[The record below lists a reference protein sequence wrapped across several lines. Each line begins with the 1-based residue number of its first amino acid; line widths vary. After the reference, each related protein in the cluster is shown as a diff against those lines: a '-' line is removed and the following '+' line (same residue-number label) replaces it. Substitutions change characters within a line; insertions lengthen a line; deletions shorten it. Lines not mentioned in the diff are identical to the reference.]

1 MLRVKLLSFLFIALN
16 SGLLSGQA
24 IPIKT
29 LGVKDGLPQAS
40 ITCLL
45 HDRDGFIW
53 AGTKDGLTR
62 YNGYEFEV
70 LRYVQGDST
79 SLSSSNITALAQ
91 DIAGN
96 IWVGTSFGL
105 NKLDPKTFRST
116 RYYHWFMDD
125 YSLSSNRVTSLIC
138 DQFGVLYIGTDNGL
152 NKLLGKSG
160 RFEIKSIRD
169 QDPASLS
176 SNKVNTLYIDRN
188 NNLWV
193 GTDVGLNMLMSDGQ
207 FKRYKKKFSD
217 FNSLSDNSVLSIAE
231 DYEGFLWIGTSN
243 GLNRFHPSLE
253 IFTHYFENK
262 PKPGLIKS
270 NVINALTVDIEG
282 RIWVGTSSGLSQLY
296 RNLRSNDDSVND
308 LYDFMDIPD
317 GFITC
322 LMADRSGLIW
332 VGTMSAGVSLLN
344 DDSQRFFSS
353 HGSPSSVTNPALNK
367 ANCFL
372 RLTESTLLVGTA
384 MGVKKY
390 RLSQNDANRRS
401 YWENDG
407 VFYPLDVAVR
417 DMRMC
422 SDSLVWLATEG
433 QGLLAI
439 DPTLGKQVKSF
450 VVNPQQ
456 SDGIP
461 SNRLTSLDQNDPGK
475 LWIGTL
481 GGGFCSFNL
490 STESFKTYRYAGDE
504 ATKLRDNNVW
514 SIKVQDARNIWIGTG
529 NAGLYHFDEVNAILT
544 EFMTGEAGSGHMV
557 SGIIN
562 SLHLDRLNN
571 LWIATSGAGLSM
583 LAPNSNK
590 FENFTV
596 SDGLASNVV
605 LAICTDFEDNVWM
618 STNGGISVLDVSSRT
633 FRNYNELDIPGY
645 NTFYQGSAYLD
656 NQSRIYF
663 GGANGFNYFYAE
675 GLRDNKFIPPVAIS
689 RFNLLSEQNTVVN
702 QDRLINVAD
711 TIYLDHDHPG
721 FTIEFAAL
729 NFKQI
734 EKNQYAYRM
743 KGLFDQW
750 RYLGNRRFAT
760 FSNLNPGIY
769 TFEVKGSNN
778 DGYWNENPA
787 RISVVIT
794 PAFWQTTSFRLF
806 VVLSFFSALYALYLY
821 RIRSEKSRRLEL
833 EKAVDLR
840 TQEIA
845 KERDTNAVLLK
856 EVHHRVKN
864 NLQIIVSLLNLQS
877 RFITD
882 RNLISIFDQVQNRV
896 RSMSLIHQKMYQSK
910 DLSTVNIAEYIKD
923 LSKNLL
929 ETYKVGQQVKL
940 EMNIEVNRFN
950 SDTLTPLGLIINEI
964 ISNALKYAFTD
975 GITGVITVQI
985 TERDNGLYRMII
997 GDDGI
1002 GMSLEAEQKGGDSFG
1017 SELIEALTEQLN
1029 GSIMRLRDRK
1039 GTVYQVDFE
1048 DVEV

>member
-1 MLRVKLLSFLFIALN
+1 MLRTKLLSILFVVLN

-62 YNGYEFEV
+62 FNGYEFEV

-79 SLSSSNITALAQ
+79 SLSSSNITALTQ
-91 DIAGN
+91 DISGN

-105 NKLDPKTFRST
+105 NKLEPASFQCT

-138 DQFGVLYIGTDNGL
+138 DQFGELYIGTDNGL
-152 NKLLGKSG
+152 NKLQGDNG
-160 RFEIKSIRD
+160 RFEVKSIRD

-176 SNKVNTLYIDRN
+176 SNKINTLHIDRN

-193 GTDVGLNMLMSDGQ
+193 GTDVGLNLLKNDGQ
-207 FKRYKKKFSD
+207 FKRFKKKFGDS
-217 FNSLSDNSVLSIAE
+217 NSLSDNGVLAIAE
-231 DYEGFLWIGTSN
+231 DYEGFLWIGTKN
-243 GLNRFHPSLE
+243 GLNRFHPTHE
-253 IFTHYFENK
+253 IFTRYFDNR
-262 PKPGLIKS
+262 PKAGLIKS
-270 NVINALTVDIEG
+270 NVINAITVDIEG
-282 RIWVGTSSGLSQLY
+282 RVWVGTSNGLSQLY
-296 RNLRSNDDSVND
+296 RNLRSADESIND
-308 LYDFMDIPD
+308 LYDFEDIPD

-344 DDSQRFFSS
+344 DDAQRFFSS
-353 HGSPSSVTNPALNK
+353 HETPGSSTNPALNK

-372 RLTESTLLVGTA
+372 RLSESRLLVGTA
-384 MGVKKY
+384 MGVVQYK
-390 RLSQNDANRRS
+390 LSQNDVNRRN
-401 YWENDG
+401 YWIKDG
-407 VFYPLDVAVR
+407 MFYKLDVAVR
-417 DMRMC
+417 DMRLC
-422 SDSLVWLATEG
+422 SDSLLWLATEG
-433 QGLLAI
+433 QGLIGL
-439 DPTLGKQVKSF
+439 DPKSKQAVKSF

-456 SDGIP
+456 PDGIP
-461 SNRLTSLDQNDPGK
+461 SNRLSSLDHTDPDK

-481 GGGFCSFNL
+481 GGGFCSFEL
-490 STESFKTYRYAGDE
+490 STETFNTYRFAGDE

-529 NAGLYHFDEVNAILT
+529 NAGLYHFDDVNAILT
-544 EFMTGEAGSGHMV
+544 EFRTGDPGTALMT
-557 SGIIN
+557 SGIVN
-562 SLHLDRLNN
+562 NLHLDRLNN
-571 LWIATSGAGLSM
+571 LWIATSGGGLSL
-583 LAPNSNK
+583 LAPNSKK
-590 FENFTV
+590 FKNFTV
-596 SDGLASNVV
+596 SDGLASNVI

-618 STNGGISVLDVSSRT
+618 STNGGISVLDVNSRT

-645 NTFYQGSAYLD
+645 NTFYQGSVYLD
-656 NQSRIYF
+656 NESRIYF

-675 GLRDNKFIPPVAIS
+675 GLRDNKFIPPVVIS
-689 RFNLLSEQNTVVN
+689 RFNLLSEQNSEVN
-702 QDRLINVAD
+702 QGRLVNIND

-743 KGLFDQW
+743 AGLFEPW

-760 FSNLNPGIY
+760 FSNLNPGTY
-769 TFEVKGSNN
+769 TFEVKGANN
-778 DGYWNENPA
+778 DGYWNDIPA

-794 PAFWQTTSFRLF
+794 PAFWQTTAFRFF
-806 VVLSFFSALYALYLY
+806 VVIAIFSALYALYLY
-821 RIRSEKSRRLEL
+821 RIRSEKTRRLEL
-833 EKAVDLR
+833 EKAVALR

-864 NLQIIVSLLNLQS
+864 NLQIIVSLLSLQS

-929 ETYKVGQQVKL
+929 ETYKLGQQVKL

-975 GITGVITVQI
+975 GIDGVITVQI

-1002 GMSLEAEQKGGDSFG
+1002 GISAEVEGSGLESFG
-1017 SELIEALTEQLN
+1017 TELIEALTEQLN
-1029 GSIMRLRDRK
+1029 GTIMRLRDRK
-1039 GTVYQVDFE
+1039 GTVYQIDFE
-1048 DVEV
+1048 DVEI